1 MAQASTITNE
11 VRRETTT
18 LLDALYEADRIVH
31 LFEDPGANDA
41 ARAAFFRSYLEDAQ
55 GEPVTDITWAEF
67 VAAVTALRALQT
79 WLTTNRPAL
88 AKLIL

>member
-11 VRRETTT
+11 VRRETTK
-18 LLDALYEADRIVH
+18 LLDAAYEVDRIVH

-41 ARAAFFRSYLEDAQ
+41 ARAAFFRAYLEDEQ
-55 GEPVTDITWAEF
+55 GEPTTDITWNDF
-67 VAAVTALRALQT
+67 VGAVTALRALQT
-79 WLTTNRPAL
+79 WMATNRHAL